1 MSGMQF
7 YAADQPSLTKNAFQA
22 CEMDVQVAVT
32 KNEPVRSFRK
42 AVVIVIAIEKMRNS
56 PMLFTDEDLTDIL
69 STVLEPVRFD
79 HYGCTEASNSIYQF
93 SNHVVCNIQDA
104 DQKSLILQE
113 PPQLVA
119 MHLQGPNINC
129 AVKLKMSVYRPK
141 VEAGTQKI
149 PVALNI
155 KGKKLYLS
163 CVLKGGQPVLQ
174 LEVSR
179 LGPLFSAVIQKCGKG
194 GSCTAQSWDAFLCFS
209 KDHIAECWAG
219 IPTQKA
225 GGGPGLDVSQN
236 LIGWSLGV
244 QIAAKLKNSF

>member
-32 KNEPVRSFRK
+32 KNDPVRSFRK

-56 PMLFTDEDLTDIL
+56 PTLFTDEDLMDVL

-79 HYGCTEASNSIYQF
+79 HYGCTEATNSIYQF
-93 SNHVVCNIQDA
+93 SNHIVCNIQDA

-174 LEVSR
+174 LEEADIQGDLDKSQLGRFLFYRIDTEKHTRFESAAFPKWFICTSTQPEEAVA
-179 LGPLFSAVIQKCGKG
+179 LTHQPGGPLVIVDYTL
-194 GSCTAQSWDAFLCFS
+194 SS
-209 KDHIAECWAG
+209 
-219 IPTQKA
+219 
-225 GGGPGLDVSQN
+225 
-236 LIGWSLGV
+236 
-244 QIAAKLKNSF
+244 

>member
-174 LEVSR
+174 LEEANIQGDLDKSQLGRFLFYRIDTEKYTRFESAAFPKWFICTSTQPEEAVA
-179 LGPLFSAVIQKCGKG
+179 LTHQPGGPLVIVDYTL
-194 GSCTAQSWDAFLCFS
+194 S
-209 KDHIAECWAG
+209 
-219 IPTQKA
+219 
-225 GGGPGLDVSQN
+225 SQ
-236 LIGWSLGV
+236 
-244 QIAAKLKNSF
+244 